1 MPLKKDPQNGGTE
14 SNGSKSKTYCS
25 YCYINGKFVFNGN
38 LKEFKAYMKNIL
50 QNSGFSRLKICF
62 FLKTLSHLD
71 RWKSDKA

>member
-25 YCYINGKFVFNGN
+25 YCYHNGQFVFNGN
-38 LKEFKAYMKNIL
+38 LEEYKAYLKNIL
-50 QNSGFSRLKICF
+50 HNSGISKLKTWF
-62 FLKTLSHLD
+62 FLKNLSRLD